1 MRLYRDPD
9 VPGRIDFDRELYK
22 RVAEAVPKS
31 KRTQEHVVPIRSGY
45 AWPVKAGSVVRIVT
59 VEGPQVCDL
68 NLLSPNNPFELFCAG
83 RTRQVQ
89 GAHLPALYLLW

>member
-31 KRTQEHVVPIRSGY
+31 KRTHEHVVPIRSGY
-45 AWPVKAGSVVRIVT
+45 ACPVKA
-59 VEGPQVCDL
+59 
-68 NLLSPNNPFELFCAG
+68 
-83 RTRQVQ
+83 
-89 GAHLPALYLLW
+89 